1 MVIFP
6 EELALEAR
14 QRKLGSALESIKNPW
29 RTSRIFCLKIMKV
42 FLSLPS

>member
-29 RTSRIFCLKIMKV
+29 RNFKDFLFEENESIFVTS
-42 FLSLPS
+42 